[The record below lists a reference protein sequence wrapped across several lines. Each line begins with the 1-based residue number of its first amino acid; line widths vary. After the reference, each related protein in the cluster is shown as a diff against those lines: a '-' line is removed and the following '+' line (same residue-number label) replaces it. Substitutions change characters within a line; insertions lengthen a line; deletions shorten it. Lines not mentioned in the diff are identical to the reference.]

1 VRIFGAG
8 FLSAGCLDFERARW
22 EGLGRHLVDSEE
34 RSCSTSS
41 SSPSGSVRR
50 FLCVW
55 DDKPSPLGLEGERER
70 LDVEGSD
77 RALFV

>member
-1 VRIFGAG
+1 MRIVGAG
-8 FLSAGCLDFERARW
+8 FRSAGCLVFERARW
-22 EGLGRHLVDSEE
+22 EGLGRHLGDAEE

-41 SSPSGSVRR
+41 SSSSGSVRR
-50 FLCVW
+50 FLYVW
-55 DDKPSPLGLEGERER
+55 DDRPSPFGLAGERER